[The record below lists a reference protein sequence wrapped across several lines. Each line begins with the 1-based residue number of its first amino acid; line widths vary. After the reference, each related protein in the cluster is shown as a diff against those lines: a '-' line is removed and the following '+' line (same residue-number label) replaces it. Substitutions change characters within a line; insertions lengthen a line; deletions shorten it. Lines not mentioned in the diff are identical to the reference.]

1 MIRPETDRDGDS
13 VRAVLASAFP
23 SAAEADLVD
32 ALRSAGD
39 LVLALVAEEEDAVG
53 FVAFSRLVPEQTEV
67 RAVAL
72 APIGVVPAHQR
83 QGIGSAL
90 VRDGLARLAEA
101 GEDLVLV
108 LGETRF
114 YRRFGFTREA
124 ASRLDT
130 PYDGPHLLAKALGG
144 QGAGAQGRV
153 RYPPAFAALG

>member
-1 MIRPETDRDGDS
+1 MIRFETTSDRDV

-32 ALRSAGD
+32 ALRAAGD
-39 LVLALVAEEEDAVG
+39 LVLALVAEEEDVVG
-53 FVAFSRLVPEQTEV
+53 FVAFSRLMPAQAEL

-83 QGIGSAL
+83 TGIGSAL
-90 VRDGLARLAEA
+90 VRDGLSRLAKA

-114 YRRFGFTREA
+114 YERFGFTRDA
-124 ASRLDT
+124 AARLRT
-130 PYDGPHLLAKALGG
+130 PYDGPHLLAKALTE
-144 QGAGAQGRV
+144 QGAAARGRV
-153 RYPPAFAALG
+153 GYAPAFAALG

>member
-1 MIRPETDRDGDS
+1 MIRFETTSDRDV

-32 ALRSAGD
+32 ALRAAGD
-39 LVLALVAEEEDAVG
+39 LVLALVAEEEDVVG
-53 FVAFSRLVPEQTEV
+53 FVAFSRLVPAQAEL

-83 QGIGSAL
+83 TGIGSAL
-90 VRDGLARLAEA
+90 VRDGLSRLAEA

-114 YRRFGFTREA
+114 YERFGFTRDA
-124 ASRLDT
+124 AARLRT
-130 PYDGPHLLAKALGG
+130 PYDGPHLLAKALTE
-144 QGAGAQGRV
+144 QGAAARGRV
-153 RYPPAFAALG
+153 RYAPAFAALG